1 MFDSVVQHLHAS
13 WPEFSVL
20 QKFLLFGIK
29 EVWILFFATL
39 VILGSAGTSLVPGAG
54 SPSS

>member
-1 MFDSVVQHLHAS
+1 VFDSVVQHLHAS